1 MKTCKDKQVVVGSDG
16 AGFALKEA
24 VVAHLKAKGWEVLD
38 LGVTGEENRRD
49 PDNMFH
55 RVGFRVGSKISEG
68 EYEKGLVFCGTGMGI
83 HIAAGKCPGVHAGV
97 VESVPAGLRAA
108 CGNGANVLSM
118 GGFYVAPMMGCEIAD
133 AFLNH
138 NLGDGYEDFPNF
150 YAFHKLARDEIDAF
164 DYEEYKANGFQV
176 HKLGDVQLGGR

>member
-1 MKTCKDKQVVVGSDG
+1 MNTCKDKKVVVGADG
-16 AGFALKEA
+16 AGFSLKEA
-24 VVAHLKAKGWEVLD
+24 VVAYLEKKGWEVLD
-38 LGVTGEENRRD
+38 LGVKKDSVPND

-55 RVGFRVGSKISEG
+55 RVGFRVGAKISEG

-83 HIAAGKCPGVHAGV
+83 HIAAGKCPHVHCGV

-118 GGFYVAPMMGCEIAD
+118 GAFYVAPQMGCEIAD

-138 NLGDGYEDFPNF
+138 NLGDGYEDFKNF
-150 YAFHKLARDEIDAF
+150 YEYHKLARDEIEAF
-164 DYEEYKANGFQV
+164 DYEAYKANGFNAI
-176 HKLGDVQLGGR
+176 KLGDVTLG